1 MSAAL
6 HRAWHPVPG
15 MRADRHRMPIST
27 ARAALV
33 RHLWTNHFWPGLYGC
48 HVGMSSGRPTRATAW
63 GDGCHAPH
71 HGAHAGGSHMDIT
84 TTAGPGPGHAVMK
97 LAGELDI
104 STVGD
109 IRAAL
114 AAAVTAYRQVVI
126 DLGDLSFCDCSGI
139 GALVAAKNSAA
150 RRGTHLTV
158 RNIPDHLARLLHITG
173 TPLPATPG
181 TSLTI
186 GGAAHHFP
194 QGTAA

>member
-1 MSAAL
+1 
-6 HRAWHPVPG
+6 
-15 MRADRHRMPIST
+15 
-27 ARAALV
+27 
-33 RHLWTNHFWPGLYGC
+33 
-48 HVGMSSGRPTRATAW
+48 
-63 GDGCHAPH
+63 
-71 HGAHAGGSHMDIT
+71 MDIT

-126 DLGDLSFCDCSGI
+126 DLGDLAFCDCSGI

-173 TPLPATPG
+173 TPLATPG
-181 TSLTI
+181 TSLNI
-186 GGAAHHFP
+186 GGAAHHVP

>member
-1 MSAAL
+1 
-6 HRAWHPVPG
+6 
-15 MRADRHRMPIST
+15 
-27 ARAALV
+27 
-33 RHLWTNHFWPGLYGC
+33 
-48 HVGMSSGRPTRATAW
+48 
-63 GDGCHAPH
+63 
-71 HGAHAGGSHMDIT
+71 MDIT

-97 LAGELDI
+97 LTGELDI

-126 DLGDLSFCDCSGI
+126 DLTDLAFCDCSGI

-173 TPLPATPG
+173 TPLTTPDTGPA
-181 TSLTI
+181 I
-186 GGAAHHFP
+186 GGAARRFP